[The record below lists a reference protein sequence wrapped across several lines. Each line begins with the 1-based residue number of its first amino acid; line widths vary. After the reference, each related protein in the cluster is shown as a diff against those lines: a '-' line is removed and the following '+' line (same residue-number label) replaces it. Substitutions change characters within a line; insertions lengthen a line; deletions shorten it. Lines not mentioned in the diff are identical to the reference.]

1 MGSEMCIRDRGVLV
15 QPGPSAI
22 ELMPAYGF
30 STTELL
36 EIDSAVRAGIAQVQE
51 QAQVQVQERQ
61 REL

>member
-1 MGSEMCIRDRGVLV
+1 MLV